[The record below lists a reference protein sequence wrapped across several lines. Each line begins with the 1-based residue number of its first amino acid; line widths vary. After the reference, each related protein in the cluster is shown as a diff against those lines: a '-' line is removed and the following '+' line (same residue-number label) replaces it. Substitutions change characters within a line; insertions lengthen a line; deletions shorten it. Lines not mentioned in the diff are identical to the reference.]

1 VYNEARKWVI
11 ASQQHIVINQWL
23 PEWLGKRLDEYKGKV
38 KKNLKTKSKPYCY
51 HVIVVSMDLHIYV
64 DWLYFTT
71 GYDPSIDPQ
80 IDQFFQAAAF
90 RFGHTLV
97 PPGR

>member
-1 VYNEARKWVI
+1 
-11 ASQQHIVINQWL
+11 
-23 PEWLGKRLDEYKGKV
+23 
-38 KKNLKTKSKPYCY
+38 
-51 HVIVVSMDLHIYV
+51 MDLDISV
-64 DWLYFTT
+64 DCLCFIT

-97 PPGR
+97 PPGKKS